1 MKRMMVAYDGSLET
15 SQYKWMGVLFAMCT
29 NVSLAHDGQ
38 NGQIQLAV
46 HTGDKVDLEIFTT
59 IVRGNEASVMT

>member
-1 MKRMMVAYDGSLET
+1 
-15 SQYKWMGVLFAMCT
+15 MGALFVMCT
-29 NVSLAHDGQ
+29 HVFLAHDGQ

-46 HTGDKVDLEIFTT
+46 HVADKEDLEIFTT

>member
-1 MKRMMVAYDGSLET
+1 MKHMFAYGTNLET
-15 SQYKWMGVLFAMCT
+15 SQYKQMVGALFAVCT

-46 HTGDKVDLEIFTT
+46 HMGDKVDLEIFTT
-59 IVRGNEASVMT
+59 IVRWNEASEMT